1 MAWWNILAPVIEPVT
16 EYFKEGQKIKAAV
29 KERSDELKS
38 KALDTKLEGIR
49 NTQESDINMD
59 NNSRQLSGWMDDASF
74 FIFLMP
80 AVLAFYPP
88 ALPHI
93 EAGFAA
99 LESMP
104 IWYQYALGMM
114 LVAVWGY
121 RRLVTPIV
129 EIVVKTY
136 AKKFGG

>member
-1 MAWWNILAPVIEPVT
+1 MWGILTNLFKPVGDYLNTRQV
-16 EYFKEGQKIKAAV
+16 IKAEQT
-29 KERSDELKS
+29 KRKDELKS
-38 KALDTKLEGIR
+38 KSLDTKLEGIR
-49 NTQESDINMD
+49 NGQASDIEMD
-59 NNSRQLSGWMDDASF
+59 NNARKHSGWMDDVSF
-74 FIFLMP
+74 FVFLLP

-93 EAGFAA
+93 TAGFEA
-99 LESMP
+99 LKGMP
-104 IWYQYALGMM
+104 EWYQYALGLM

-136 AKKFGG
+136 AKKLGV

>member
-1 MAWWNILAPVIEPVT
+1 MMGLGLITSLITGVT
-16 EYFKEGQKIKAAV
+16 GYFTESQKIKAAT
-29 KERSDELKS
+29 KERRDQLKELE
-38 KALDTKLEGIR
+38 LNTKLEGIR
-49 NTQESDINMD
+49 NGQESDIKMD
-59 NNSRQLSGWMDDASF
+59 NNARTLSGWMDDVSF
-74 FIFLMP
+74 FVFLLP

-93 EAGFAA
+93 TAGFVA

-104 IWYQYALGMM
+104 IWYQYALGLM

-129 EIVVKTY
+129 EAVVKQY
-136 AKKFGG
+136 LKR